1 MTRQTI
7 YYVIQNTAD
16 SWNDVQ
22 ATMASG
28 RKLFLQFARFSE
40 ISTENSITET
50 KKVMVFMRT
59 QLDLEVKKTPQC
71 CLNRRQRNSVAK
83 ITSRCKFKCQSRRN
97 RQQFTKKDLAKR
109 SCLCNGDRGNT
120 V

>member
-7 YYVIQNTAD
+7 YNVIQNTAD

-40 ISTENSITET
+40 ISTENSITKA
-50 KKVMVFMRT
+50 KKVVVFMRA

-71 CLNRRQRNSVAK
+71 CLNRMQRNSITK
-83 ITSRCKFKCQSRRN
+83 IRSR
-97 RQQFTKKDLAKR
+97 
-109 SCLCNGDRGNT
+109 
-120 V
+120 